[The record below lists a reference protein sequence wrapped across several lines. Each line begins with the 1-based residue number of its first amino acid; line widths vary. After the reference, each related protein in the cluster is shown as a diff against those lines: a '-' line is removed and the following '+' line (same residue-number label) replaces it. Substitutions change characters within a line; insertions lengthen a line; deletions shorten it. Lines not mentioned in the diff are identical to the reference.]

1 MQLYLTLSMHR
12 PKCKNIE
19 NRNLL
24 PKNCLTPKHWLCVRS
39 GENVWGVL
47 PCWLLAVPPWL
58 LMMVGK
64 FNQSSINLHN
74 TNDDTVRQEPAS
86 LTCQTNSGTQYT
98 QHRRENSSLASS
110 LAHTTTPQPLSMLK
124 YNTMA
129 LNLICANMWKIYL
142 HRNLKINHAKQTSN
156 ISVWLIIYDTVQ
168 MVLMTSWDHW
178 HRWRAV
184 SWSTWRQLT
193 AKAKLRWL

>member
-47 PCWLLAVPPWL
+47 PCWPLAVPPWL

-98 QHRRENSSLASS
+98 QHSTPPRKLQ
-110 LAHTTTPQPLSMLK
+110 LGQQHTHKKPQIIPTFKTLKPLKPSH
-124 YNTMA
+124 YPCNTIQWHWIYFVQ
-129 LNLICANMWKIYL
+129 ICEKDI
-142 HRNLKINHAKQTSN
+142 
-156 ISVWLIIYDTVQ
+156 VQ
-168 MVLMTSWDHW
+168 
-178 HRWRAV
+178 
-184 SWSTWRQLT
+184 
-193 AKAKLRWL
+193 KPKN